1 MHYFFFVTTFC
12 SMVQEYSKPPCQR
25 KQILAVFPPIIAG
38 IVVLLF
44 PIKLPLVVE
53 RE

>member
-1 MHYFFFVTTFC
+1 
-12 SMVQEYSKPPCQR
+12 MVQEYSKPPCQR

-38 IVVLLF
+38 TVVVLLVVVLLF